1 MQNFLGLG
9 GGTPPSQNLPPLGR
23 FAPSLALSHD
33 YPMIIPPLLRTNLRH
48 WVTLIVPQ
56 PGPRVRR
63 TLSLSMRLSTGS
75 SRSRWT
81 RWRRSRLQGYPGS
94 GGAVAGTV
102 GERAGGAGACSR
114 GEGAEPEGVSRSI
127 SLITFVSTTHLTT
140 SSNLGELAIVSRF
153 KTIDFVLEG

>member
-9 GGTPPSQNLPPLGR
+9 GGTSPPRSSP
-23 FAPSLALSHD
+23 APALRALACVVPRLSHD
-33 YPMIIPPLLRTNLRH
+33 HPPLLRTNLRH